1 MLTAARM
8 QTFKFQA
15 LAKHIHTLTCR
26 HLLLSART
34 RRLSAPSYSTQC
46 LVDGKMVDTSSTF
59 DVVDPATG
67 EVFAQCPDASPEQT
81 EAAVVAAHRAF
92 PAWSAKDMQARQDLI
107 KVICCMCVSVWMYVK

>member
-1 MLTAARM
+1 M
-8 QTFKFQA
+8 
-15 LAKHIHTLTCR
+15 HTLTCR

-34 RRLSAPSYSTQC
+34 QRLSTFSYSTQC
-46 LVDGKMVDTSSTF
+46 LVDGKLVDTPSTF

-92 PAWSAKDMQARQDLI
+92 PSWSVKDLQERQELI
-107 KVICCMCVSVWMYVK
+107 KVVCYVCVSVLSTL